1 MQIFLQKSLGGRQC
15 GDGPDLFVGQKFLSS
30 GESECRTKKFSSG
43 RCFLHLC
50 ISNENDPNPKKESH
64 PNLKNP
70 NKSNIFKNL
79 KSVPK
84 KN

>member
-1 MQIFLQKSLGGRQC
+1 MRR
-15 GDGPDLFVGQKFLSS
+15 LFVGQKFLSS
-30 GESECRTKKFSSG
+30 GENGCRTKKFPSG

-50 ISNENDPNPKKESH
+50 ISNESDPNPKKESQSKSYESD

-79 KSVPK
+79 KSET
-84 KN
+84 